1 MMSDCVGGES
11 GRMIAPAS
19 SRQRRDHEVDG
30 DETPVGD
37 AYFDI
42 VAHHLAEGCAR
53 HRLAKLRL
61 NLG

>member
-1 MMSDCVGGES
+1 
-11 GRMIAPAS
+11 MIAPAS
-19 SRQRRDHEVDG
+19 SRNGAIMKSNG